1 MKKDMYELLQGKKNT
16 KVKTETKE
24 EPPTKSEAPA
34 AKKAK
39 VEKIPKSA
47 RWVVTTLIQPPS
59 TKDQA
64 EASGSK

>member
-1 MKKDMYELLQGKKNT
+1 MYELLHGEKYM

-24 EPPTKSEAPA
+24 PPTESEAPA
-34 AKKAK
+34 VKKAK

-47 RWVVTTLIQPPS
+47 RWVVTTLIQSPS

-64 EASGSK
+64 EACGSK